1 MFTLSAAEWTDRLQQ
16 CYAVIHQ
23 QRMMDIPILN
33 DKIMVQAVGVQPWQ
47 QGWLGVLITPWCMN
61 LVLLPE
67 SPRDWEHLQELQQ
80 VKHPFP
86 SGTYEFTVAH
96 EPDIGKFQQ
105 CSLFSP
111 MFEFTDQQTAVT
123 VAKTVLLEL
132 MKEENREDIKSVDMA
147 EMERPWRD
155 ENAIEEAG
163 LDTASEAK
171 HVERRPQLSRRELI
185 RGRLYAEEQS
195 DAN

>member
-1 MFTLSAAEWTDRLQQ
+1 MFALSAAEWTNRLQQ
-16 CYAVIHQ
+16 CYEVIHQ
-23 QRMMDIPILN
+23 QRMKDIPILN
-33 DKIMVQAVGVQPWQ
+33 DNITVQALGFQPWQ

-61 LVLLPE
+61 LILLPE
-67 SPRDWEHLQELQQ
+67 SPRDWDQLQELQQ

-111 MFEFTDQQTAVT
+111 MFEFSDQQTAVT

-132 MKEENREDIKSVDMA
+132 MKEENREELKSADMA
-147 EMERPWRD
+147 EMESVWRD
-155 ENAIEEAG
+155 DSSGGENDQDIG
-163 LDTASEAK
+163 SESKPA
-171 HVERRPQLSRRELI
+171 ERRQQLSRRDLI
-185 RGRLYAEEQS
+185 RGNLYAEERS